1 MYDFLDKI
9 GLKSVLNFIKSK
21 IPTKVSELEND
32 SGFKTTDNDTLPYQ
46 YNTTANG
53 EYRLLLSYQANDNS
67 YREDYLRKSGKFTA
81 NPSMGTLSATTFK
94 GDLDGDAATVNGHT
108 VEKDVPADAVFTDT
122 TYSLSSFGLT
132 ATAAELNY
140 CDGVTSNI
148 QTQLNS
154 KAKTSDLNSYSPLS
168 GGGMTGSITS
178 SSSYSVIMENAD
190 SAQYKF
196 PITAEN
202 SDNSPFMRVA
212 TSHTSSENGLLL
224 QIFSPSGTMAAFNVY
239 SGTSGKRISTDCEL
253 PKNYVTG
260 TFTVSSSSTG
270 NRVILGFKPS
280 TVLVFPP
287 GAIAAYN
294 LNSTITSTGFTLPG
308 LSGMGTGTWTYIA
321 FK

>member
-1 MYDFLDKI
+1 MYDFLDGE
-9 GLKSVLNFIKSK
+9 GLKTACEEIKGK

-32 SGFKTTDNDTLPYQ
+32 SGFKTTDNNTLPYQ
-46 YNTTANG
+46 YNTTADG

-67 YREDYLRKSGKFTA
+67 YRQDYLRKSGKFTA
-81 NPSMGTLSATTFK
+81 NPSTGTLSATTFK

-154 KAKTSDLNSYSPLS
+154 KAKTSDLNSYLPLS
-168 GGGMTGSITS
+168 GGGMTGSIAS

-190 SAQYKF
+190 SMQYKF
-196 PITAEN
+196 PIMAKN
-202 SDNSPFMRVA
+202 SDDSPFMRVA

-224 QIFSPSGTMAAFNVY
+224 QIFSPSGTMAALNIY
-239 SGTSGKRISTDCEL
+239 SGTSGKRIITDCEL

-260 TFTVSSSSTG
+260 TFAISSSSASAT
-270 NRVILGFKPS
+270 VTLGFKPS
-280 TVLVFPP
+280 FVVLYG
-287 GAIAAYN
+287 GAMQAY
-294 LNSTITSTGFTLPG
+294 TGVAWITSTGFKTPA
-308 LSGMGTGTWTYIA
+308 LSSVYSGTWTYIA